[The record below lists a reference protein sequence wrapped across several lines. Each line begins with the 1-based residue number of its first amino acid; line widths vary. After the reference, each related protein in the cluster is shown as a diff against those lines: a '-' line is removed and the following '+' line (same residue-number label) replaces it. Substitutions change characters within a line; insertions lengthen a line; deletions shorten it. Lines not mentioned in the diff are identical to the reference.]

1 MRATIY
7 ILLFFTLGLLLSWQ
21 GLLPGHLLKNDYSVY
36 ALYLLMFLVG
46 ISIGADSSAFKVIK
60 QVKLKILL
68 VPLATI
74 AGTFLGM
81 ILIMPFLAEI
91 SFTDLQAIGAG
102 YGYYSLSS
110 IIIAEMRTE
119 TLAVIA
125 LIANVIREIITLI
138 LTPILAKKAGKLA
151 PVNSA
156 GATSMDTTLPVIT
169 RYVGKEYAIISVFH
183 GTVLTILVPVIVSL
197 FLEMA

>member
-46 ISIGADSSAFKVIK
+46 ISIGADSSAFKIIK

-119 TLAVIA
+119 TLGVIA
-125 LIANVIREIITLI
+125 LMANVIREILTLI
-138 LTPILAKKAGKLA
+138 FTPLLASKAGKLA
-151 PVNSA
+151 PIVA
-156 GATSMDTTLPVIT
+156 GGATSMDTTLPVIT
-169 RYVGKEYAIISVFH
+169 KYAGKEYAVISVFH

-197 FLEMA
+197 FLTL

>member
-7 ILLFFTLGLLLSWQ
+7 ILLFFTLGVLLSWQ

-74 AGTFLGM
+74 VGTFLGM